1 LVHSQAEPLNHTQ
14 PEGTPEANAA
24 EKLHEELSSDR
35 IPMAGEGDLATLER
49 ARSTATEDD
58 SRAAEARAEQLTPK
72 EICAQPAAED
82 LTFFQ
87 RAQRNL
93 TITACTSSAWLD
105 GFFGDQIHY
114 DEYRATYGT
123 ATVGGLWNDYDGFDP
138 RLRFRARLQ
147 LPQWDKRMSVFASRL
162 GEDDYISDTE
172 DDFNALPTR
181 QFGSLED
188 ESVLLGLGYANPQRT
203 GNDFDAGVGVR
214 LGPFDPYARVRYE
227 IVRAFA
233 ERYVFSARETV
244 FWQRTEGF
252 GTTTRIT
259 LDRTMSDQF
268 LLRWSSLGKYTEETL
283 GLEWYSQLT
292 LFQIFDERTGLA
304 WQAQVEGA
312 TDNEVE
318 LTRRAL
324 RLIMRRQLNSDGL
337 ILELRAG
344 VAWPRRRLT
353 ERRTATP
360 EIGIAL
366 EMQFGNRRNE
376 LLPN

>member
-1 LVHSQAEPLNHTQ
+1 
-14 PEGTPEANAA
+14 
-24 EKLHEELSSDR
+24 
-35 IPMAGEGDLATLER
+35 
-49 ARSTATEDD
+49 
-58 SRAAEARAEQLTPK
+58 
-72 EICAQPAAED
+72 
-82 LTFFQ
+82 
-87 RAQRNL
+87 
-93 TITACTSSAWLD
+93 
-105 GFFGDQIHY
+105 
-114 DEYRATYGT
+114 
-123 ATVGGLWNDYDGFDP
+123 
-138 RLRFRARLQ
+138 
-147 LPQWDKRMSVFASRL
+147 
-162 GEDDYISDTE
+162 
-172 DDFNALPTR
+172 
-181 QFGSLED
+181 
-188 ESVLLGLGYANPQRT
+188 
-203 GNDFDAGVGVR
+203 
-214 LGPFDPYARVRYE
+214 
-227 IVRAFA
+227 
-233 ERYVFSARETV
+233 
-244 FWQRTEGF
+244 
-252 GTTTRIT
+252 
-259 LDRTMSDQF
+259 MSDQF